1 MKILVD
7 IIKFKDYCNN
17 YYNLDFGMHPIATN
31 EQMDKAIYIFI
42 TEVKF
47 MSIEFDTIDRVRVKG
62 ILDKMIYDTNVDNL
76 LKTKLG

>member
-7 IIKFKDYCNN
+7 IIKFKDYCNA
-17 YYNLDFGMHPIATN
+17 YYNLDFGMYPTGTT
-31 EQMDKAIYIFI
+31 EQIDKAIYIFI

-47 MSIEFDTIDRVRVKG
+47 MSIDFDTLDRERVKG